1 MSSLNIVMIG
11 PKGAGKTSILSVML
25 HDIQQFI
32 QRMDAAGG
40 TFSDLAIKP
49 SLEAVGMA
57 HGTLSDGYAQLNKLA
72 VEAKKS
78 PRTVDMSV
86 GDILGDVTMRSTPV
100 SFKMGAHET
109 ELVFWDFPGG
119 FYSQAMIDRN
129 LKKNFAFWSREDV
142 SQWENIIRNADV
154 VLLAV
159 DATTQLG
166 TDPYLA
172 DKTYYPRI
180 TKLVKESIATSMT
193 TLIFVPVKCEH
204 LALEPEYD
212 EMVGEI
218 DLPFSKT
225 SCGTL
230 REEVERL
237 FPELVEHVQDPSV
250 WGNVDAFFAPMI
262 TVGGIKYTG
271 RSRFDPQ
278 RCCGTLQFSPVVPE
292 HYDATKFHPMN
303 CDKIFAMCLLR
314 AYAGLVA
321 DWRKNASIWAKLL
334 ATLKG
339 KTPFEVFF
347 EKLADAIGFN
357 RLFGTFF
364 ANHPAFLRQL
374 GESGARLQEAYE
386 QMAQQGTE
394 DGCAT
399 MNVVYHPTK
408 IPARN

>member
-1 MSSLNIVMIG
+1 MSKLNIVMIG

-32 QRMDAAGG
+32 QRMDAGG
-40 TFSDLAIKP
+40 GAFSDLAVRP

-57 HGTLSDGYAQLNKLA
+57 HTTLSDGYAQLKNLA

-78 PRTVDMSV
+78 SRAVDMSV
-86 GDILGDVTMRSTPV
+86 GDILGDMTVRSTPV
-100 SFKMGAHET
+100 SFKMGDHET

-129 LKKNFAFWSREDV
+129 AKKDFLMWSREDV
-142 SQWENIIRNADV
+142 AQWENVIRNADV

-166 TDPYLA
+166 ADPYLK
-172 DKTYYPRI
+172 DRTYYPRI

-204 LALEPEYD
+204 LALAPEYD
-212 EMVGEI
+212 DVVGEI
-218 DLPFSKT
+218 DLPFSKE
-225 SCGTL
+225 SCDKL
-230 REEVERL
+230 REDVENL
-237 FPELVEHVQDPSV
+237 FPELVEYVQDPSV

-262 TVGGIKYTG
+262 TVGGIKCTG

-292 HYDATKFHPMN
+292 HCDATKFHPMN

-314 AYAGLVA
+314 AYAGLAA
-321 DWRKNASIWAKLL
+321 DWRQRASLL
-334 ATLKG
+334 AKIVAKFKG

-347 EKLADAIGFN
+347 DKLADSIGFN

-374 GESGARLQEAYE
+374 GESGARLQEVYE
-386 QMAQQGTE
+386 QMARHGTE

-399 MNVVYHPTK
+399 MNVVYYPTK
-408 IPARN
+408 VPSRN